1 MKIGIIGAGNIG
13 TAIAADL
20 ARKNDITIFS
30 SRPNEFEKR
39 LKYEDSSGEYE
50 YYSKIKCITNDYKV
64 VVENSELL
72 FICLPTYAIS
82 NAIKNILP
90 YINNNHI
97 IGYVPGAGGVEFF
110 SKKLLEK
117 GATIF
122 GFERVPYVARVKEY
136 GKVVSASKKPK
147 YRAATLPSA
156 KGEEIAKLITSL
168 FEVECGVMSEFI
180 SMTLTPTLHVSRLYD
195 IYKDYQPNEILD
207 SNPLFYKEWRD
218 SASYICFEV
227 DKELHEV
234 ANALTKKGL
243 PTDELVPYSIHY
255 ESETPELLTKKL
267 QSIPSLSKIKGPVID
282 EDGVYRLDI
291 ESRYFTESYPYRLAI
306 VRGLA
311 DLLKMEVPLTT
322 EILKWYERIANKQYF
337 INDDFCG
344 PDVKECNIPQNYGI
358 NSIEELINLYK

>member
-20 ARKNDITIFS
+20 ARENEVTIFS
-30 SRPNEFEKR
+30 SRPNEFEKT
-39 LKYEDSSGEYE
+39 LKYEDSNGEYE
-50 YYSKIKCITNDYKV
+50 YSSEIKCVTNDYSV
-64 VVENSELL
+64 LMNNAEIV
-72 FICLPTYAIS
+72 FICLPTYAID
-82 NAIKNILP
+82 NAVKNILP
-90 YINNNHI
+90 YVNDKHI

-110 SKKLLEK
+110 SKSLLEK

-136 GKVVSASKKPK
+136 GKIVSASKKPK
-147 YRAATLPSA
+147 YRVATLPSS
-156 KGEEIAKLITSL
+156 KGEEIAKLIQSL
-168 FEVECGVMSEFI
+168 FETECGIMHEFI

-195 IYKDYQPNEILD
+195 LYKDYKPNDTLD
-207 SNPLFYKEWRD
+207 SDPLFYKEWRD
-218 SASYICFEV
+218 SASYICFGI

-234 ANALTKKGL
+234 ADKLTKNGL
-243 PTDELVPYSIHY
+243 PTKELVPYSIHY

-282 EDGVYRLDI
+282 EDGIYRLDI

-311 DLLKMEVPLTT
+311 DLLNIEVPLST
-322 EILKWYERIANKQYF
+322 EVLKWYEKIANKKYF
-337 INDDFCG
+337 INDDFNG

-358 NSIEELINLYK
+358 NNIEELIKLYK